1 MVRPG
6 ARSDDD
12 LGAVT
17 DRNGRV
23 ERRAVTASSRGVR
36 GRHRLQ
42 LGVKFF
48 EQLAG
53 SVLVDS
59 SYSGAEY
66 GATARGISSSDVGLG
81 RDSGTS
87 RSEEVDRVGSL
98 CIHSSEG
105 NEDEREDDDNDDDDD
120 DDDDSD
126 DDGDDHEPVPVVET
140 SSSCHTPAPGKGKGF
155 TGSLM
160 SVMSLANGPQD
171 PVIVPSYSD
180 HVAGCIWCGQ
190 DRGILKLRSR
200 YVSLTGWTPSD
211 PVVDLAGVANSPRSE
226 LSTEQKAACYV
237 LYLLGSSLFTDKSG
251 NNVPGG
257 LRTNPMGFLMY
268 GFLRTMEHRRPANN
282 RVYMVKNVFI
292 EALWLEAPSHLLTS
306 TLTSI
311 LAIPPSR
318 YIDDYMPWF
327 LPRVHPWIQNP
338 YRLSCGVQMPTI
350 APITLQVLL
359 DMVAHELDRND
370 IDDAMKVT
378 WASDMIK
385 RYHQT
390 RR

>member
-1 MVRPG
+1 MVWPG

-36 GRHRLQ
+36 GCHRLQ
-42 LGVKFF
+42 LGAKFF

-53 SVLVDS
+53 SVPVDS

-87 RSEEVDRVGSL
+87 RSEEAGRVCSL

-105 NEDEREDDDNDDDDD
+105 NEDEREDDDD

-126 DDGDDHEPVPVVET
+126 DDEDDHEPVPVLEA
-140 SSSCHTPAPGKGKGF
+140 SSSGHRPALGKEKGF

-160 SVMSLANGPQD
+160 SMMSPADGGPQD
-171 PVIVPSYSD
+171 PVIIPSYSD
-180 HVAGCIWCGQ
+180 HVAGCIWHGQ
-190 DRGILKLRSR
+190 DRGILKSRSR
-200 YVSLTGWTPSD
+200 YVSLTRWTPSD
-211 PVVDLAGVANSPRSE
+211 PAMDLAGVADSPRSG
-226 LSTEQKAACYV
+226 LSTEQRTACYV

-251 NNVPGG
+251 NNVPDG
-257 LRTNPMGFLMY
+257 LHTDPMRFLMY
-268 GFLRTMEHRRPANN
+268 GFLPHPIRPQELCRPANN

-292 EALWLEAPSHLLTS
+292 EALWLEALSHLLTS
-306 TLTSI
+306 TWTSI
-311 LAIPPSR
+311 PTIPPSR
-318 YIDDYMPWF
+318 CTDDYMPWF
-327 LPRVHPWIQNP
+327 LPPTHPWIQNP
-338 YRLSCGVQMPTI
+338 CRLPCGVQMPTI
-350 APITLQVLL
+350 APITPQVLL
-359 DMVAHELDRND
+359 DMVAREFDCDD
-370 IDDAMKVT
+370 IDDVTKVSRV
-378 WASDMIK
+378 SDMIK

-390 RR
+390 RH